1 MAEKER
7 NDLFNHVIVCGYGI
21 VGQRIVEIVR
31 ESGADF
37 IVIEQD
43 EAKARELRE
52 KGYKVVHGDAT
63 SSTVL
68 KEASLE
74 TAKAVAVVMD
84 NDAKDLFA
92 ILTARSVNKDVFIA
106 TRANDE
112 FLREKLIEAG
122 ADYVIMPQKSASK
135 EILKELGVRV

>member
-7 NDLFNHVIVCGYGI
+7 KDLFNHVIVCGYGI
-21 VGQRIVEIVR
+21 VGQRIVEVLR
-31 ESGADF
+31 ENNADF
-37 IVIEQD
+37 IVIEQN
-43 EAKARELRE
+43 EAKVRELRE

-63 SSTVL
+63 STTAL
-68 KEASLE
+68 KEAALE

-84 NDAKDLFA
+84 NDAKNLFS
-92 ILTARSVNKDVFIA
+92 ILTARSINKDVFIA